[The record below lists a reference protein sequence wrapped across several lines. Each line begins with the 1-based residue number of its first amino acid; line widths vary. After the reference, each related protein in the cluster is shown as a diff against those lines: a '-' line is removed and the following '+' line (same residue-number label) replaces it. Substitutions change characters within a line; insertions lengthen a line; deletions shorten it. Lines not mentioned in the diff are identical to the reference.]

1 VAGIEGVLASLASR
15 AHEKFDTTRSE
26 HLQTLANLSLLA
38 FPGVPFE
45 VRSPRWRELG
55 FQSEDPATDLRGA
68 GYLGLLHFTHL
79 LAETGPSFRRSNVSD
94 TFPLALASLSC
105 TAMLCRYFGLSKTLI
120 FPGSDAPQ
128 ARDDVVRS
136 FLLLQAKGAGGHD
149 VLQVLHSRLL
159 RHVARIWSCMLAS
172 LSDPEMAIMHFN
184 EALRLAYCHL
194 RYSLNAIPCP
204 WTLPS
209 VATALEDVDVR
220 GGKLPFLWAA
230 EDALCGATP
239 GLCAPALTQLIW
251 LLRAVML
258 VSPSGQRNF

>member
-1 VAGIEGVLASLASR
+1 MTAVLRNRFHSASGYDSSEMRPLIRRSIPPAKHDEQLDGQYESFDRYQQRAAEHGIEGVLASLASR

-159 RHVARIWSCMLAS
+159 RHVARIWSSCWPPCLT
-172 LSDPEMAIMHFN
+172 
-184 EALRLAYCHL
+184 LR
-194 RYSLNAIPCP
+194 
-204 WTLPS
+204 WPS
-209 VATALEDVDVR
+209 CTST
-220 GGKLPFLWAA
+220 KH
-230 EDALCGATP
+230 CG
-239 GLCAPALTQLIW
+239 
-251 LLRAVML
+251 
-258 VSPSGQRNF
+258 